1 MPVLRIS
8 ASAFVL
14 ATWLWASAMGFA
26 DEPFLVIAP
35 DAGNKQL
42 LSVSVQPTADGIEIR
57 QQKSL
62 NLPFAPTGVAL
73 QADGRRLIVT
83 SSAKGGPTVAA
94 IAVDEKDELRI
105 IRSSKLPHP
114 AGYTSVDRSG
124 RYLMTAHYVTGTIA
138 VYRIDDDGSVGADV
152 CTITTPNKE
161 AHCVLTTL
169 DNQFAYIPCVKNNN
183 ALYQFAFDETTG
195 QLSPMDKFD
204 ASPPAMFGPRHV
216 AYHPTLPIA
225 YFSNEQQLGV
235 SVYEIGPTGQLT
247 DRQHAATM
255 PRRTPFEQGKRD
267 LHASDL
273 VITPDGRRLFV
284 AVRDFNGDED
294 SVFAFRVE
302 ADGRLSLRSRTM
314 VGDIPWKLDLS
325 PDGKYL
331 LVSEAFEGRLSILAI
346 GNDALLT
353 VAGQV
358 DWNAQVRDMVVAKA
372 K

>member
-1 MPVLRIS
+1 MPVPRMS
-8 ASAFVL
+8 ASAFVFAACML
-14 ATWLWASAMGFA
+14 ASAMGSA

-42 LSVSVQPTADGIEIR
+42 LSVSVRPTADGIKIK

-83 SSAKGGPTVAA
+83 SSAKGGPNVAT
-94 IAVDEKDELRI
+94 IAFDERDEFRI
-105 IRSSKLPHP
+105 IRSSGLPHP

-124 RYLMTAHYVTGTIA
+124 RYFMTAHYVTGTIA
-138 VYRIDDDGSVGADV
+138 VYRIENDGSVGGNV
-152 CTITTPNKE
+152 CTVTTPNKE

-169 DNQFAYIPCVKNNN
+169 DNRFAYIPCVKDNN
-183 ALYQFAFDETTG
+183 ALYQFAFDEKTG
-195 QLSPMDKFD
+195 QLSPMDKFN

-235 SVYEIGPTGQLT
+235 SVYEIGSTGQLT

-267 LHASDL
+267 LHGSDL
-273 VITPDGRRLFV
+273 AITPDGKRLFV

-294 SVFAFRVE
+294 SVFAYRVE

-314 VGDIPWKLDLS
+314 VGDIPWKLNVS

-331 LVSEAFEGRLSILAI
+331 LVSEAFEGRLSILEI
-346 GNDALLT
+346 GNDAPMS
-353 VAGQV
+353 VAGV
-358 DWNAQVRDMVVAKA
+358 VNWDAQVRDMVVANA